1 MWVTMSARDGFG
13 FLASSSAAF
22 MICPDWQY
30 PHCGTSSITH
40 AFCNG
45 WEDVGDRPSM
55 VSTVLPATEP
65 KSIWHERCAVP
76 SMWMVQAPQAPAPQP
91 YLVPVRPIWSR
102 IAHNRGELGR
112 RRPRP
117 AYCSR

>member
-1 MWVTMSARDGFG
+1 
-13 FLASSSAAF
+13 
-22 MICPDWQY
+22 
-30 PHCGTSSITH
+30 
-40 AFCNG
+40 
-45 WEDVGDRPSM
+45 M

-102 IAHNRGELGR
+102 IAHNRGELGSASTETCLLFKVNETMS
-112 RRPRP
+112 PP
-117 AYCSR
+117 LILVLFCTLMPL